1 VEISSEVSDNIIW
14 IKVSGRMVLDASLL
28 RLRERVLY
36 GLESGA
42 RRFVVDISEVPH
54 LDSSGCGEVICIH
67 TSISRANGSL
77 VFVNPNERIRLLWTH
92 TKLTDVLNIFN
103 TLDEARDFVER
114 GPTGLR
120 PRQQASFDTPN

>member
-1 VEISSEVSDNIIW
+1 MVEISSEVSDSIVW
-14 IKVSGRMVLDASLL
+14 IRVSGRMVLDASLL
-28 RLRERVLY
+28 RLREHVLY

-54 LDSSGCGEVICIH
+54 LDSSGCGEVISIH

-92 TKLTDVLNIFN
+92 TKLCDVLNIFN
-103 TLDEARDFVER
+103 TLDEARDFVEQ
-114 GPTGLR
+114 GPTGLTRTASIFR
-120 PRQQASFDTPN
+120 PS

>member
-1 VEISSEVSDNIIW
+1 VEISSAVSDDIVW

-28 RLRERVLY
+28 RLREHVLY
-36 GLESGA
+36 RLESGS
-42 RRFVVDISEVPH
+42 RRFVVDISDVPH

-77 VFVNPNERIRLLWTH
+77 VFVNPNERIRLLWMH

-103 TLDEARDFVER
+103 TLNEAHDFVVHL
-114 GPTGLR
+114 P
-120 PRQQASFDTPN
+120 

>member
-1 VEISSEVSDNIIW
+1 MEISSEVSDNIVW

-28 RLRERVLY
+28 RLRECVLY
-36 GLESGA
+36 ELESGA

-54 LDSSGCGEVICIH
+54 LDSSGCGEVICIL
-67 TSISRANGSL
+67 TSISRENGSL

-103 TLDEARDFVER
+103 TLDEARDFVKR

-120 PRQQASFDTPN
+120 PRH